1 MGDKFSRV
9 SGLHYAEHKT
19 FPAGYPWSITP
30 RNRSS
35 LLRVQAPVWADEEK
49 RASRNAGLFFVIL
62 LRTATTF
69 QCELLTGDQRRSRY
83 LPLVST
89 FCFSSSFIF
98 LIVGSGLASPVV

>member
-9 SGLHYAEHKT
+9 SGLHHAEHKT

-30 RNRSS
+30 GNR
-35 LLRVQAPVWADEEK
+35 APVWADKEK

-62 LRTATTF
+62 LRTTATF
-69 QCELLTGDQRRSRY
+69 QCELLTGDQRRSGY